1 MRTFASIIAFA
12 MVAAISIA
20 VAADN
25 APTTVAAGAEQW
37 APAPGPGG
45 QGVMQ
50 AVLLG
55 DPTKSGFYVARIKE
69 PPNYRIM
76 PHTHPNRQDITVLS
90 GTYYFGLG
98 TTFNK
103 NAMTAYQAGSF
114 VSVPAGVAHY
124 AAAGSS
130 GAVLQEDGMGP
141 STNQMIKQ

>member
-1 MRTFASIIAFA
+1 MRTFAGILAAAMIAA
-12 MVAAISIA
+12 VSIA
-20 VAADN
+20 VAADT
-25 APTTVAAGAEQW
+25 APTTLAAGTEHW

-55 DPTKSGFYVARIKE
+55 DPTNSRFYIARIKE
-69 PPNYRIM
+69 PPNYQIM

-98 TTFNK
+98 STFNK
-103 NAMTAYQAGSF
+103 SAMTAYPAGSF
-114 VSVPAGVAHY
+114 ISVPAGVAHY

>member
-1 MRTFASIIAFA
+1 MRIFASILAAA
-12 MVAAISIA
+12 MVAAVSIA
-20 VAADN
+20 VAADTG
-25 APTTVAAGAEQW
+25 PTTLAAGTEQW
-37 APAPGPGG
+37 APAPGG

-50 AVLLG
+50 AALLG

-69 PPNYRIM
+69 PPNYQIM

-98 TTFNK
+98 NTFNK
-103 NAMTAYQAGSF
+103 SSMTAYPAGSF

-124 AAAGSS
+124 AMAGSS